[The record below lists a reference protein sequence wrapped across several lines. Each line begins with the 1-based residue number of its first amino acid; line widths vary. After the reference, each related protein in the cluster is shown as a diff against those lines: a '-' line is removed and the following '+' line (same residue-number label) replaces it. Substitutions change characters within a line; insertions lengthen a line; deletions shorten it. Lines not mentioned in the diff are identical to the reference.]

1 VRDMSRRMAAADL
14 VITSAGRTVYEV
26 AAIGTP
32 CIVMSQNARE
42 QRHLFALAENGFVNL
57 GLGADV
63 LDETLREAVAR
74 LVDDFAQRQRMSA
87 RMLAADIRGGTGRI
101 VRLMLERYRAFEAAM
116 PEPVTRRDA

>member
-1 VRDMSRRMAAADL
+1 MSRRIHAADL

-32 CIVMSQNARE
+32 CIVMCQNARE

-63 LDETLREAVAR
+63 PDDLLRETLAR
-74 LVDDFAQRQRMSA
+74 VIADAGQRQQMNQ
-87 RMLAADIRGGTGRI
+87 RMLAADIRGGTARVIRLIMDQYRI
-101 VRLMLERYRAFEAAM
+101 FESERER
-116 PEPVTRRDA
+116 